1 MYNSLTR
8 VIGNKVEKNFA
19 KKREIKH
26 EVYIPRKLSSSLGIK
41 ICSPFWKKIINS
53 IEKKEVETVLE
64 IVKTIDKQ
72 KGFLCLL
79 HPFVKAIDTFAARSV
94 RQGMCNFIFFYD
106 SNSEN
111 QWILCQCTSFV
122 DAIFSST
129 YSGKHKSSVND
140 ELMLASI
147 KRVFKDEDKADS
159 KQYRIEKAI
168 FSGFLLDQT
177 RPYHHF
183 YDQLKWLVHL
193 QTKKPI
199 VSDKYFLPQNTL
211 KDIPLSLQKKSYIF
225 YVPISNW
232 IKSIGDTA

>member
-1 MYNSLTR
+1 
-8 VIGNKVEKNFA
+8 
-19 KKREIKH
+19 
-26 EVYIPRKLSSSLGIK
+26 
-41 ICSPFWKKIINS
+41 
-53 IEKKEVETVLE
+53 
-64 IVKTIDKQ
+64 
-72 KGFLCLL
+72 
-79 HPFVKAIDTFAARSV
+79 
-94 RQGMCNFIFFYD
+94 
-106 SNSEN
+106 
-111 QWILCQCTSFV
+111 
-122 DAIFSST
+122 
-129 YSGKHKSSVND
+129 
-140 ELMLASI
+140 MLASI

-225 YVPISNW
+225 YVPVGNW
-232 IKSIGDTA
+232 IKSIGDTAW